1 MKDILKVMWKEFRVG
16 LISGAILSLVN
27 FIRLSIMEPDQFYV
41 NITVSIS
48 MLCVVVVAKSIGCT
62 LPIFAKKCGFDPAIM
77 AGPFISTIVDVI
89 TLLIFFNLAN
99 IFIF

>member
-1 MKDILKVMWKEFRVG
+1 
-16 LISGAILSLVN
+16 
-27 FIRLSIMEPDQFYV
+27 MEPDQFYV

-77 AGPFISTIVDVI
+77 AGPLITTIVDSVALI
-89 TLLIFFNLAN
+89 IFFNIAGVLV
-99 IFIF
+99 